1 MSVSLGEHTLAW
13 VFQRLPVTQRAGI
26 TASGIVGGNAFELP
40 SLWFDP
46 EHLHP
51 GWYLSKSIMT
61 VQ

>member
-1 MSVSLGEHTLAW
+1 MSVSLGEYILTW
-13 VFQRLPVTQRAGI
+13 VFQRLPVTQCAGI

-40 SLWFDP
+40 SLSFDP

-51 GWYLSKSIMT
+51 GWYRSKFVMT